1 MSMVDTGV
9 ATLAREL
16 FDARARRSA
25 VSTAPSSREGGL
37 DLQTAYLVEAEL
49 TRMRRAEGRSTV
61 GRKVGY
67 ANKALWRALR
77 LPTLVWA
84 HMYDDTVVHARD
96 GRASLSTAPMVAP
109 RIEPEVVF
117 KLRQA
122 PASGAAAGVLESV
135 QWVALGFE
143 FVDCPFPEWK
153 FQPVD
158 FVACFGLHA
167 ALVVGEPRPIRQDEI
182 QLLVEQLGAMKVRL
196 SKNGELAEE
205 GFGKNALRN
214 PAACL
219 GELASAIAAQ
229 PGAEPLA
236 ADELIS
242 TGTLTVPQPVAPGER
257 WDVVA
262 EGIDLA
268 PLAVTLNS

>member
-1 MSMVDTGV
+1 
-9 ATLAREL
+9 
-16 FDARARRSA
+16 
-25 VSTAPSSREGGL
+25 
-37 DLQTAYLVEAEL
+37 
-49 TRMRRAEGRSTV
+49 MRRAEGHTTV

-67 ANKALWRALR
+67 ANKAVWRALK

-84 HMYDDTVVHARD
+84 RMYDDTVAYAR
-96 GRASLSTAPMVAP
+96 GGHASLSTAGMVAP

-122 PASGAAAGVLESV
+122 PMSDDAAAVLESV

-167 ALVVGEPRPIRQDEI
+167 ALVVAEPRAIRQEDI
-182 QLLVEQLGAMKVRL
+182 QPLAEQLGSMKVRL
-196 SKNGELAEE
+196 SRNGDLVEE
-205 GFGKNALRN
+205 GHGKNALRN

-219 GELASAIAAQ
+219 GELASAIVAQ
-229 PGAEPLA
+229 PGAEPLS
-236 ADELIS
+236 ADELVS
-242 TGTLTVPQPVAPGER
+242 TGTLTAAQPVSVGER
-257 WDVVA
+257 WEVRA
-262 EGIDLA
+262 EGIELA
-268 PLAVTLNS
+268 PLAVSLWT

>member
-1 MSMVDTGV
+1 MTVVESGV

-16 FDARARRSA
+16 FDARAHRAA
-25 VSTAPSSREGGL
+25 VPAAPSSRDGGL
-37 DLQTAYLVEAEL
+37 DLPTAYLVEAEL
-49 TRMRRAEGRSTV
+49 ARMRRAEGRTTV

-67 ANKALWRALR
+67 ANKAMWRALK
-77 LPTLVWA
+77 LQTLVWA
-84 HMYDDTVVHARD
+84 HMYDDSVVYARE
-96 GRASLSTAPMVAP
+96 GTAPLSIANMVSP

-122 PASGAAAGVLESV
+122 PASADPAAVLEAV
-135 QWVALGFE
+135 EWVALGFE
-143 FVDCPFPEWK
+143 FVDCPFPDWK

-158 FVACFGLHA
+158 FVASFGLHA
-167 ALVVGEPRPIRQDEI
+167 ALVVGAPRAIDAEDIPS
-182 QLLVEQLGAMKVRL
+182 LVEQLGAMKVKL
-196 SKNGELAEE
+196 SKNGALVEE

-236 ADELIS
+236 ANELVS
-242 TGTLTVPQPVAPGER
+242 TGTLTTPQPVSTGER

-262 EGIDLA
+262 EGIELA
-268 PLAVTLNS
+268 PLAINL

>member
-1 MSMVDTGV
+1 V
-9 ATLAREL
+9 LK
-16 FDARARRSA
+16 
-25 VSTAPSSREGGL
+25 
-37 DLQTAYLVEAEL
+37 LQ
-49 TRMRRAEGRSTV
+49 
-61 GRKVGY
+61 
-67 ANKALWRALR
+67 
-77 LPTLVWA
+77 TLVWA
-84 HMYDDTVVHARD
+84 HMYEDTVVYAR
-96 GRASLSTAPMVAP
+96 GGKAPLSTASMVSP

-122 PASGAAAGVLESV
+122 PASADPAAVLEAV
-135 QWVALGFE
+135 EWIALGFE

-167 ALVVGEPRPIRQDEI
+167 ALVVGAPRPIEHEEI
-182 QLLVEQLGAMKVRL
+182 PLLVEQLGEMKVKL
-196 SKNGELAEE
+196 SKNGALVEE

-236 ADELIS
+236 ANELVS
-242 TGTLTVPQPVAPGER
+242 TGTLTTLQPVSSGER
-257 WDVVA
+257 WDVLA
-262 EGIDLA
+262 EGIELA
-268 PLAVTLNS
+268 PLQVEL

>member
-16 FDARARRSA
+16 FDARAQRRPVA
-25 VSTAPSSREGGL
+25 TALSSREGGL
-37 DLQTAYLVEAEL
+37 DLSTAYLVEAEL
-49 TRMRRAEGRSTV
+49 TRMRRAEGHTTV

-67 ANKALWRALR
+67 ANKALWRALK

-84 HMYDDTVVHARD
+84 SMYDDTVVYARD
-96 GRASLSTAPMVAP
+96 GHASLSIARMVAP

-122 PASGAAAGVLESV
+122 PRSEDAAGVLESV

-167 ALVVGEPRPIRQDEI
+167 ALVVGEPRAIAPGDVHT
-182 QLLVEQLGAMKVRL
+182 LVEQLGAMKVRL
-196 SKNGELAEE
+196 SKNGALAEE
-205 GFGKNALRN
+205 GYGKNALRN
-214 PAACL
+214 PATCL

-229 PGAEPLA
+229 PSAEPLS
-236 ADELIS
+236 ADELVS
-242 TGTLTVPQPVAPGER
+242 TGTLTTPQPVSAGER
-257 WDVVA
+257 WDVHA

-268 PLAVTLNS
+268 PLEVTLNL